1 MRDDACP
8 THRKPDATNDVL
20 EARVGA
26 NVVSGGINTQ
36 IGDVLALRRTLSR
49 ALAVPS
55 PCFPVVRD
63 ADLSNRLVSKVDS
76 PQKSPIPRSKPN
88 AVE

>member
-1 MRDDACP
+1 MRDDACL

-36 IGDVLALRRTLSR
+36 IGDVLALGERFLERLQCR
-49 ALAVPS
+49 V
-55 PCFPVVRD
+55 
-63 ADLSNRLVSKVDS
+63 LVSRLCVMQIS
-76 PQKSPIPRSKPN
+76 RIG
-88 AVE
+88 